1 MNGPVKL
8 IESGLWRDI
17 LLSKTLPA
25 AVAAAR
31 RLKADT
37 SWKINI
43 EANLFWWLGYTFSD
57 ATYLASSVSQPSR

>member
-37 SWKINI
+37 SWEINI
-43 EANLFWWLGYTFSD
+43 EGNLFSH
-57 ATYLASSVSQPSR
+57 